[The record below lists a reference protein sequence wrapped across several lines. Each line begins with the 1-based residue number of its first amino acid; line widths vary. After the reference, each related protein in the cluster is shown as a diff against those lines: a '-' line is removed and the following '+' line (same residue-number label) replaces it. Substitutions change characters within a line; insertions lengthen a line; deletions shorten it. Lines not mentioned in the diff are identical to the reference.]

1 MSDIVVEIKALT
13 RRFGAFTAVD
23 ALTLSVNA
31 GEVFGLLGSNGAG
44 KTTTIKML
52 TTLLP
57 PSSGEAR
64 VAGFSVTTQAV
75 GVRRA
80 IGYVPQ
86 AVSVDGSL
94 TGYENLLIFAKLYDL
109 PHREQQARI
118 REALEFMGLT
128 ADGGRLVGQYSGG
141 MVRRLEIAQSTL
153 HRPRVLF
160 LDEPTVGLDP
170 IARDAVW
177 EHLVDLR
184 TNYGTTL
191 FFTTHYLEEAESHCD
206 RMAIMHLGKVAAL
219 GTCQELEASLGVGH
233 TLNDVFV
240 HYADTALDS
249 GGTFRSV
256 STERATAQRLGYLP
270 AAAAYYLRIA
280 NRGAVG
286 RQIVDW
292 QHDLEQKWAAVR
304 FGEMKVE
311 TRGDQHVFD
320 VQVYLDDLDP
330 KAVRVELYADAVN
343 GGSPVR
349 QEMKRVRQLAGASG
363 GCVYSAAVSVARP
376 PADYTARVMPHCDGV
391 AVSLE
396 DARILWQR

>member
-1 MSDIVVEIKALT
+1 MVLDIQDLT

-23 ALTLSVNA
+23 ALTLSVKA

-64 VAGFSVTTQAV
+64 VAGFSITTQAV
-75 GVRRA
+75 DVRRA

-109 PHREQQARI
+109 PRGERQARI
-118 REALEFMGLT
+118 LEALEFMGLT
-128 ADGGRLVGQYSGG
+128 ADGGRLVGHYSGG

-177 EHLVDLR
+177 KHLVDLR

-191 FFTTHYLEEAESHCD
+191 FFTTHYLEEAESYCD
-206 RMAIMHLGKVAAL
+206 RIAIMHLGKMAAL
-219 GTCQELEASLGVGH
+219 GTSKELEASLGSGH

-240 HYADTALDS
+240 HYAGSALDS
-249 GGTFRSV
+249 GGSFRDV
-256 STERATAQRLGYLP
+256 SAERATAQRLG
-270 AAAAYYLRIA
+270 
-280 NRGAVG
+280 
-286 RQIVDW
+286 
-292 QHDLEQKWAAVR
+292 
-304 FGEMKVE
+304 
-311 TRGDQHVFD
+311 
-320 VQVYLDDLDP
+320 
-330 KAVRVELYADAVN
+330 
-343 GGSPVR
+343 
-349 QEMKRVRQLAGASG
+349 
-363 GCVYSAAVSVARP
+363 
-376 PADYTARVMPHCDGV
+376 
-391 AVSLE
+391 
-396 DARILWQR
+396 

>member
-1 MSDIVVEIKALT
+1 MSDVVLEIKNLT

-57 PSSGEAR
+57 PTSGEAR
-64 VAGFSVTTQAV
+64 VAGFSITNEPV

-109 PHREQQARI
+109 PRREQQARI
-118 REALEFMGLT
+118 AEALEFMNLT
-128 ADGGRLVGQYSGG
+128 ADAGRMVGEYSGG

-153 HRPRVLF
+153 HRPKVLF

-177 EHLVDLR
+177 KHLIDMR
-184 TNYGTTL
+184 DNYGTTL

-206 RMAIMHLGKVAAL
+206 RMAIMHKGNIAAL
-219 GTCQELEASLGVGH
+219 GTYKELETSLGSGH

-240 HYADTALDS
+240 HYAGSALDS
-249 GGTFRSV
+249 GGSFHDV
-256 STERATAQRLGYLP
+256 AAVRATAQRLG
-270 AAAAYYLRIA
+270 
-280 NRGAVG
+280 
-286 RQIVDW
+286 
-292 QHDLEQKWAAVR
+292 
-304 FGEMKVE
+304 
-311 TRGDQHVFD
+311 
-320 VQVYLDDLDP
+320 
-330 KAVRVELYADAVN
+330 
-343 GGSPVR
+343 
-349 QEMKRVRQLAGASG
+349 
-363 GCVYSAAVSVARP
+363 
-376 PADYTARVMPHCDGV
+376 
-391 AVSLE
+391 
-396 DARILWQR
+396 

>member
-1 MSDIVVEIKALT
+1 MSDVVLEIKNLT

-52 TTLLP
+52 TTLLA

-64 VAGFSVTTQAV
+64 VAGFSITTQAV

-118 REALEFMGLT
+118 KEALEFMNLT
-128 ADGGRLVGQYSGG
+128 ADGGRLVSEYSGG

-153 HRPRVLF
+153 HRPKVLF

-177 EHLVDLR
+177 KHLIDLR

-191 FFTTHYLEEAESHCD
+191 FFTTHYLEEAQSYCD
-206 RMAIMHLGKVAAL
+206 LIAIMHLGKLDAL
-219 GTCQELEASLGVGH
+219 GTCKELESSLGDGSH
-233 TLNDVFV
+233 TLNDVFI
-240 HYADTALDS
+240 HYAGSALDS
-249 GGTFRSV
+249 GGNLHDV
-256 STERATAQRLGYLP
+256 GAERATAQRLG
-270 AAAAYYLRIA
+270 
-280 NRGAVG
+280 
-286 RQIVDW
+286 
-292 QHDLEQKWAAVR
+292 
-304 FGEMKVE
+304 
-311 TRGDQHVFD
+311 
-320 VQVYLDDLDP
+320 
-330 KAVRVELYADAVN
+330 
-343 GGSPVR
+343 
-349 QEMKRVRQLAGASG
+349 
-363 GCVYSAAVSVARP
+363 
-376 PADYTARVMPHCDGV
+376 
-391 AVSLE
+391 
-396 DARILWQR
+396 